1 MGFQK
6 DIRLLGQTEYGVYDQ
21 VDTVDP
27 ALLHRYYGA
36 AGSRADDAGDDDAGQ
51 ILDEDGQSQ
60 RDIAGIIANAQL
72 RNVRHEAAEVAK
84 NTSPF
89 GSEEDQ
95 YAFILALDVA
105 LNSGEYPAGF
115 HLNEEYQ
122 SLESY
127 KTGRSTKALV
137 IPLPYN
143 VWFPRIVI
151 WCKALDILKRLSLC
165 KAMLL

>member
-1 MGFQK
+1 MDFQK

-21 VDTVDP
+21 ADTVDP

-36 AGSRADDAGDDDAGQ
+36 AGLGADDTGDDDAGQ
-51 ILDEDGQSQ
+51 MLDEDGQSQ

-95 YAFILALDVA
+95 YAFTLALDIA

-115 HLNEEYQ
+115 HLNGEYQ
-122 SLESY
+122 SFESY

-143 VWFPRIVI
+143 VWFPRIVV
-151 WCKALDILKRLSLC
+151 WCKALDLLKRLSLC